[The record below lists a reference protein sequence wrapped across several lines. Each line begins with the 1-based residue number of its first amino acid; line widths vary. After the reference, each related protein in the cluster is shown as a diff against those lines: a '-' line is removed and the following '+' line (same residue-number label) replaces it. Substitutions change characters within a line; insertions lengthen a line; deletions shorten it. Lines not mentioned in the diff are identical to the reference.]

1 MAFKLPSI
9 PYPPARDD
17 GYWAPITSTLD
28 WCEENYYA
36 TRYSAEIVNTLTNL
50 LFIYLAYRGITNC
63 LAQNHERIFLLTFV
77 GYLIVGSGSFLFHT
91 TLKYPMQL
99 VDELSMIY
107 TTCLMFWATF
117 EHKRAQPFP
126 TLLGIGLAG
135 LAIFI
140 TAYYHYLQDP
150 TFHQNAYAILTAIVL
165 LRSMYIME
173 VSIRPFYRERREKRA
188 GEKNESQADQAEQKR
203 RDDRD
208 REILRKMWWMIGT
221 GLTAF
226 LGGFAVWNLDN
237 EYCSVLRRW
246 RHDVGLPWGILLEG
260 HGWWHL
266 GTGFGAVSFALG
278 VYALWWL
285 KGRQL
290 TDLLHSTA
298 ILFGAFGCVTASTAD
313 RTSSSW
319 CGRAYSAFLL
329 L

>member
-1 MAFKLPSI
+1 MASVLPSI
-9 PYPPARDD
+9 PYPAARND

-36 TRYSAEIVNTLTNL
+36 TRYSAEIVNSLTNL
-50 LFIYLAYRGITNC
+50 LFIYLAYRGISNC
-63 LAQNHERIFLLTFV
+63 LQQNHERIFLLTFV
-77 GYLIVGSGSFLFHT
+77 GYLIVGSGSFAFHT

-117 EHKRAQPFP
+117 EHKREQTFR
-126 TLLGIGLAG
+126 TLLGFALAG

-173 VSIRPFYRERREKRA
+173 VSIRPFYRERREKRQL
-188 GEKNESQADQAEQKR
+188 ESKGQESLSPADKAEQER
-203 RDDRD
+203 RDNRD
-208 REILRKMWWMIGT
+208 REILRQMWWMIGT

-237 EYCSVLRRW
+237 EYCSVLRSW
-246 RHDVGLPWGILLEG
+246 RHQIGLPWGVLLEG

-266 GTGFGAVSFALG
+266 GTGFGAVSFSF
-278 VYALWWL
+278 VS
-285 KGRQL
+285 QL
-290 TDLLHSTA
+290 CETDL
-298 ILFGAFGCVTASTAD
+298 G
-313 RTSSSW
+313 
-319 CGRAYSAFLL
+319 FLGSFEL
-329 L
+329 T